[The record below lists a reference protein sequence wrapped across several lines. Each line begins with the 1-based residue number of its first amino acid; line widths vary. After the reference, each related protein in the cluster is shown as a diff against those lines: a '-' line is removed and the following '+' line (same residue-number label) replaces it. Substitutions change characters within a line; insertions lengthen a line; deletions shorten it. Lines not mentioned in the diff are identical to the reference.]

1 MTTTRAGWFV
11 SVPAMLNRIR
21 VEGHGFLTDHDVKAL
36 AGHEDGRL
44 VQLLVRA
51 GGCRFV
57 CASQDVLHLT
67 RALEAV
73 GDYVRDV
80 SLPAGDVR

>member
-1 MTTTRAGWFV
+1 MATVAT
-11 SVPAMLNRIR
+11 MLSRIR
-21 VEGHGFLTDHDVKAL
+21 TDTHGYLTDHDVKAL
-36 AGHEDGRL
+36 ADHENGRL

-80 SLPAGDVR
+80 SLPAGVR